1 MRNEN
6 INGFEIPDGYATDLR
21 KNILSKVQHIAPE
34 PDQIILQPLLKQEKP
49 NIWMSPKW
57 LAVAASV
64 SLLLAIG
71 ILSLN
76 YLNKYSTTAEIIFT
90 EEDLIPLLEM
100 DDVIANPLFYSYIK
114 SIDENIMMEEEI
126 DQQFIFIDL

>member
-1 MRNEN
+1 
-6 INGFEIPDGYATDLR
+6 
-21 KNILSKVQHIAPE
+21 VQHIAPE
-34 PDQIILQPLLKQEKP
+34 PDHIFLQPLLKQEKP

-76 YLNKYSTTAEIIFT
+76 YLNKYSTTAEVIFT

-114 SIDENIMMEEEI
+114 SIDENIMMDEEI

>member
-114 SIDENIMMEEEI
+114 SIDENIMMDEEI